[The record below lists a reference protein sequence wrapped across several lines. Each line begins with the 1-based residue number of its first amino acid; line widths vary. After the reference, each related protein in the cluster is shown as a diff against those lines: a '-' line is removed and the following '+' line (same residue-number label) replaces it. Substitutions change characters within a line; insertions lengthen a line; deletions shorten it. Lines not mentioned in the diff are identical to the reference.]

1 MTQFYFKINLN
12 KFGELKRQQNVEKKT
27 FLGAALFYGIGS
39 LIILIF
45 FFVLIGMLGS
55 KLDSRK
61 NLLHKIRK
69 EIKSYQVSGEY
80 LSSNDLEKI
89 NDVSSQ
95 RIFWAKKL
103 VALSDIT
110 TEKLAITKFT
120 FKNNVLSLYG
130 ITKIDK
136 DQKEFDLIDKFIS
149 DLKANSAINDD
160 FPEIK
165 FMKSSRDKE
174 KDVDILRFQID
185 CVHPAPIKAKKKR
198 SKK

>member
-12 KFGELKRQQNVEKKT
+12 KFGELKRQQNLEKKT
-27 FLGAALFYGIGS
+27 FMGTVAFYGIAS

-45 FFVLIGMLGS
+45 FFILLGTLNS

-61 NLLHKIRK
+61 NLLSKIRK

-80 LSSNDLEKI
+80 LSRNDLEKI
-89 NDVSSQ
+89 NDINSQ

-110 TEKLAITKFT
+110 TEKLAITNFT
-120 FKNNVLSLYG
+120 FKSNVLSLFG
-130 ITKIDK
+130 IIKIDK
-136 DQKEFDLIDKFIS
+136 NQKEFDLIDQFIA
-149 DLKANSAINDD
+149 DLKANPSIHGD

-165 FMKSSRDKE
+165 FVKSSRDKE

-185 CVHPAPIKAKKKR
+185 CVHPKPAKAKKGR
-198 SKK
+198 KK